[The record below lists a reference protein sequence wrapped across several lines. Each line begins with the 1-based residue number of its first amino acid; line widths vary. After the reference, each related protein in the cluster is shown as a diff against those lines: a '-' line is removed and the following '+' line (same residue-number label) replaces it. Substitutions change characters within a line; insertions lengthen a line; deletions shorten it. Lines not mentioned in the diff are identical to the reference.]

1 MNANTTVYDDKTI
14 KASPDD
20 FAETAALP
28 QGNDHDL
35 DQHDAAQ
42 EAPTTILP
50 EVAKHQ
56 ALSEAPTSLI
66 DPTQVE
72 AQTADTETMAPITD
86 AAADSATP
94 NANDGHTVA
103 MPTSSETSIAPTT
116 ALPQSSSEIATDS
129 NAGNENDT
137 VAMPFAKAYVPLVDT
152 EESAANASDNT
163 GTADANT
170 GNSYNSA
177 NTANAETASDN
188 ADEPL
193 KAEAWQQQQQAAQ
206 EYAEEAH
213 RNSYPG
219 SGTTAQATYQTQQTA
234 EATGAPYASYP
245 GWNQYT
251 AYGANTTAS
260 EPNTNA
266 TNPYLPRVE
275 YKKGPNAAT
284 IVWGVCLALL
294 AFGALAST
302 WMTGFSAAAWSIL
315 AITVLVLLGLTLI
328 IGGIVS
334 AVRRKRPQKAQRAQ
348 RPGRTK

>member
-1 MNANTTVYDDKTI
+1 MNANTTVDDDKTI

-28 QGNDHDL
+28 QGNDHD
-35 DQHDAAQ
+35 QYDAAQ

-66 DPTQVE
+66 DPAQVK

-86 AAADSATP
+86 DAAAGATP
-94 NANDGHTVA
+94 SANDGHTVA
-103 MPTSSETSIAPTT
+103 MPTSSEASVAPTT
-116 ALPQSSSEIATDS
+116 TLPQSSSETAADGIS
-129 NAGNENDT
+129 GNENDT
-137 VAMPFAKAYVPLVDT
+137 VAMPFTKAYVPLVGT
-152 EESAANASDNT
+152 EESAEDASDNT
-163 GTADANT
+163 ATADANA
-170 GNSYNSA
+170 GNSA
-177 NTANAETASDN
+177 NTANTENVSDN

-206 EYAEEAH
+206 EYAEEAQ

-219 SGTTAQATYQTQQTA
+219 SGTTAQATAQAQQTA

-245 GWNQYT
+245 GWNQY
-251 AYGANTTAS
+251 ASYGANAPAA
-260 EPNTNA
+260 EPNADTA
-266 TNPYLPRVE
+266 DPYLPRVE

-284 IVWGVCLALL
+284 IVWGVCLALM
-294 AFGALAST
+294 AFAALAST
-302 WMTGFSAAAWSIL
+302 WMTGFSVAAWSIL

-328 IGGIVS
+328 IGGVVS